1 MGSHVVT
8 RMYFPKDGQMKNR
21 KKFLL
26 SLKITSM
33 SYQYPSSSAR
43 PISPRSVRPPTIEE
57 AYASLPESRRYVR
70 GLTAAEMGRE
80 SEGRGGQTRG
90 WRALSPQ
97 KFRERHEL
105 AAAAKEQGVECFLE
119 PETEGYPICP
129 ALRTTGGVAQRDCR
143 GVLAAKI
150 RAARLHHDEL
160 VAKADKIAE
169 QMECPWKVSPSHR
182 ARSPRRATSPS
193 RPRTY

>member
-1 MGSHVVT
+1 MHFLRDG
-8 RMYFPKDGQMKNR
+8 RMNNR
-21 KKFLL
+21 EKFLL
-26 SLKITSM
+26 SFKITSM

-43 PISPRSVRPPTIEE
+43 PMSPRSARPPTIEE

-70 GLTAAEMGRE
+70 GLTEAEIE
-80 SEGRGGQTRG
+80 HAKEGLRQPPATG

-105 AAAAKEQGVECFLE
+105 TAAAKAQGVECYLE

-129 ALRTTGGVAQRDCR
+129 ALRTTGGVAQQDCR
-143 GVLAAKI
+143 GVLVAKI

-169 QMECPWKVSPSHR
+169 QMQCPWKVAPSR